1 MSDDTLRFILQVVAI
16 FLGSGTVQLVI
27 AVLRRKPELRK
38 INTSADVDE
47 ATVREMQTTA
57 QDKLITALQRDGEV
71 YRDQVREFATKVTR
85 LEDRAIQAQR
95 EFAGEL
101 RTAHA
106 ENTRLTTR
114 VAQLQTDNDILQRQ
128 IDELRRRI

>member
-1 MSDDTLRFILQVVAI
+1 MDVDVIRTILQAATGVLVGGGGLQLI
-16 FLGSGTVQLVI
+16 QFLI
-27 AVLRRKPELRK
+27 RRKPERRK
-38 INTSADVDE
+38 LEASASVDE
-47 ATVREMQTTA
+47 STASSTLIQRLQEDGGIYREQVKRLEE
-57 QDKLITALQRDGEV
+57 KL
-71 YRDQVREFATKVTR
+71 TR

-95 EFAGEL
+95 EFASEL